1 MKKANKQT
9 EEELGQLTL
18 FCKIASTIASTL
30 EIEKVLGLITR
41 SVCQLINTHACTLRL
56 INEEGNELTLVS
68 SHGLS
73 LEYQKKGP
81 VMIGEGI
88 AGCVLK
94 TGKPEAVLDV
104 LKDPRYKTKNFA
116 KKASLRSL
124 LCVPLVTKERTIGV
138 ISTYT
143 TRRHSFSE
151 KEQKILSLFASEAA
165 IAIENARLMNKI
177 KEAYLNTLRSL
188 GAIVDAFDWHTE
200 RHSEN
205 VRNYSIA
212 IGREMGLEPDDLKAI
227 EYAAYIHDIGKVGI
241 DLNIIRKP
249 DKLNEEEWR
258 QIIKHPLLGANI
270 AERMEVLDNLVPLVL
285 HHHERFDGK
294 GYPDGLKSEGI
305 PIGARILAVA
315 DSYEAMTADRPYRK
329 ALSKESAVLEIKKN
343 SGIQFDPKVVGA
355 FLKTVKNFSKRGSEG
370 QEITDPQKP

>member
-1 MKKANKQT
+1 MKKAREQT

-30 EIEKVLGLITR
+30 EIEKVLDLITR
-41 SVCQLINTHACTLRL
+41 SVCQLISTQACTLRL
-56 INEEGNELTLVS
+56 INEREDELTLVS
-68 SHGLS
+68 SYGLS

-81 VMIGEGI
+81 VMVGEGI

-104 LKDPRYKTKNFA
+104 LKDPSYKTTNFA
-116 KKASLRSL
+116 KKANLKSL
-124 LCVPLVTKERTIGV
+124 LCVPLITKERATGV

-143 TRRHSFSE
+143 TRQHRFSE

-212 IGREMGLEPDDLKAI
+212 IGREMGLEPEELRAI

-249 DKLNEEEWR
+249 EKLNEEEWR

-270 AERMEVLDNLVPLVL
+270 AERMEILDNLVPLVL

-305 PIGARILAVA
+305 PMGARILAVA

-329 ALSKESAVLEIKKN
+329 ALSKEYAVSEVKKN
-343 SGIQFDPKVVGA
+343 SGIQFDPKVVNA
-355 FLKTVKNFSKRGSEG
+355 FLKVAKNFNQRGPEG
-370 QEITDPQKP
+370 HKKTGP

>member
-1 MKKANKQT
+1 MKKANEQT

-41 SVCQLINTHACTLRL
+41 SVCQLINTQACTLRL

-124 LCVPLVTKERTIGV
+124 LCVPLVTKERTTGV

>member
-41 SVCQLINTHACTLRL
+41 SVCQLINTQACTLRL

-124 LCVPLVTKERTIGV
+124 LCVPLVTKERTTGV